1 MSLVPFGAS
10 FSTAAAAAGGGA
22 ATAAAA
28 AAAADDDLKP
38 WEEDGWVPRTASGK
52 QKSPNVIRGELQRH
66 IDSSPL
72 TQTAIIQKMGVN
84 NNSFRRFMDP
94 KTYKDQWSACQN
106 GTYWAAARLLA
117 EDKWT
122 KDQEKKAS
130 KGKKKAATATATATA
145 TGTGTSTGKRKA
157 DGEENAGNAA
167 VAAAASAVAKPAA
180 KRTKADTVALMARIN
195 ATQGAHTSIVYDS
208 CPELVKKMKDFLDEP
223 GVTKSDLC
231 TALGGINSNSL
242 RTFLMGKKQDQCGN
256 VTYLRAYA
264 FFEKKRI
271 MEGKK
276 KTARRVKNEAEKPTG
291 FSLEKERAGKW
302 VFSAPRGGW
311 QW

>member
-10 FSTAAAAAGGGA
+10 FP
-22 ATAAAA
+22 TAAAA
-28 AAAADDDLKP
+28 AADLKP

-130 KGKKKAATATATATA
+130 KGKKKAATATATAT
-145 TGTGTSTGKRKA
+145 GTSTGKRKA

-167 VAAAASAVAKPAA
+167 VAAAASASTVAKPAP

-208 CPELVKKMKDFLDEP
+208 CPDLVKKMKDFLDEP

>member
-1 MSLVPFGAS
+1 MSLVSFGAS
-10 FSTAAAAAGGGA
+10 FSTATAAAGG
-22 ATAAAA
+22 
-28 AAAADDDLKP
+28 DDDLKP

-130 KGKKKAATATATATA
+130 KGKKKAATTTATATA
-145 TGTGTSTGKRKA
+145 TGKRKA

-167 VAAAASAVAKPAA
+167 AVASASAVAKPAP

>member
-10 FSTAAAAAGGGA
+10 FPTAAAAAGGGA
-22 ATAAAA
+22 AATAA
-28 AAAADDDLKP
+28 DLKP

-130 KGKKKAATATATATA
+130 KGKKKAATATATAT
-145 TGTGTSTGKRKA
+145 GKRKA

-167 VAAAASAVAKPAA
+167 VAAAASASAVAKPAA

-208 CPELVKKMKDFLDEP
+208 CPDLVKKMKDFLDEP

-231 TALGGINSNSL
+231 TALGAINSNSL

-276 KTARRVKNEAEKPTG
+276 KTARRVKNEAEKPHG

>member
-10 FSTAAAAAGGGA
+10 FPPAAGATAAAASAGSGLLTAAAAGGP
-22 ATAAAA
+22 AAAA
-28 AAAADDDLKP
+28 AAAADPKP
-38 WEEDGWVPRTASGK
+38 WDQDGWVPRTASGK
-52 QKSPNVIRGELQRH
+52 QKSPNVIRGELQRY
-66 IDSSPL
+66 IDASPL
-72 TQTAIIQKMGVN
+72 TQTAIIRKMGVN

-117 EDKWT
+117 EDKWN
-122 KDQEKKAS
+122 KEQEKKKAS
-130 KGKKKAATATATATA
+130 KGKKKAAA
-145 TGTGTSTGKRKA
+145 GTGKRKA

-167 VAAAASAVAKPAA
+167 AAVATASVVAKPAA
-180 KRTKADTVALMARIN
+180 KRTKADAVALMAKIN
-195 ATQGAHTSIVYDS
+195 ATQGANTSIVYDS
-208 CPELVKKMKDFLDEP
+208 CPELVKKTKDFLDEP
-223 GVTKSDLC
+223 GVTKSDFC
-231 TALGGINSNSL
+231 SALGDINSNSL

-276 KTARRVKNEAEKPTG
+276 KTARRVKNEAEHPRG

-302 VFSAPRGGW
+302 VFSANW
-311 QW
+311 

>member
-1 MSLVPFGAS
+1 MSLVPFDSSSFFTGAS
-10 FSTAAAAAGGGA
+10 AAAGA
-22 ATAAAA
+22 STSFAAA
-28 AAAADDDLKP
+28 AAAADVKP

-52 QKSPNVIRGELQRH
+52 QKSPNVIRGELQRY

-117 EDKWT
+117 EDKWNQ
-122 KDQEKKAS
+122 DQDKKKAS
-130 KGKKKAATATATATA
+130 KGKKKAAA
-145 TGTGTSTGKRKA
+145 GTGKRKA
-157 DGEENAGNAA
+157 DGEENTGNVADAA
-167 VAAAASAVAKPAA
+167 TSASAVSIAKPAP
-180 KRTKADTVALMARIN
+180 KRTKADAVALMAKIN

-208 CPELVKKMKDFLDEP
+208 CPELVKKIKEFLDEP

-256 VTYLRAYA
+256 VTYPRAYA

-302 VFSAPRGGW
+302 IFSAPGAW

>member
-10 FSTAAAAAGGGA
+10 FSTAAAAAGGGTA
-22 ATAAAA
+22 AAAA

-38 WEEDGWVPRTASGK
+38 WEEDGWFPRTASGK
-52 QKSPNVIRGELQRH
+52 QKSPNVIRGELQRY

-117 EDKWT
+117 EDKWD

-130 KGKKKAATATATATA
+130 KGKKKAATT
-145 TGTGTSTGKRKA
+145 TGTGKRKA
-157 DGEENAGNAA
+157 DGEENAGNATA
-167 VAAAASAVAKPAA
+167 AAAASADAKPAA
-180 KRTKADTVALMARIN
+180 KRTKADAVALMARIN

-208 CPELVKKMKDFLDEP
+208 CPELVKKVKDFLDEP
-223 GVTKSDLC
+223 GVTKSDFC

-256 VTYLRAYA
+256 VTYPRAYA

>member
-10 FSTAAAAAGGGA
+10 FS
-22 ATAAAA
+22 TAAAA

-130 KGKKKAATATATATA
+130 KGKKKAAATTATA
-145 TGTGTSTGKRKA
+145 TGKRKA

-167 VAAAASAVAKPAA
+167 VAAAASASTVAKPAP

-231 TALGGINSNSL
+231 AALGGINSNSL

>member
-10 FSTAAAAAGGGA
+10 FPTAAAAAGGGA
-22 ATAAAA
+22 AATAA
-28 AAAADDDLKP
+28 DLKP

-130 KGKKKAATATATATA
+130 KGKKKAATTTATATATA
-145 TGTGTSTGKRKA
+145 TGKRKA

-167 VAAAASAVAKPAA
+167 AVASASAVAKPAP

-208 CPELVKKMKDFLDEP
+208 CPDLVKKMKDFLDEP

-231 TALGGINSNSL
+231 TALGAINSNSL

>member
-10 FSTAAAAAGGGA
+10 FPTAAAAAGGGA
-22 ATAAAA
+22 AATAA
-28 AAAADDDLKP
+28 DLKP

-130 KGKKKAATATATATA
+130 KGKKKAATTTTTATATA
-145 TGTGTSTGKRKA
+145 TGKRKA

-167 VAAAASAVAKPAA
+167 VAAAASASAVAKPAP

-208 CPELVKKMKDFLDEP
+208 CPDLVKKMKDFLDEP

-231 TALGGINSNSL
+231 TALGAINSNSL